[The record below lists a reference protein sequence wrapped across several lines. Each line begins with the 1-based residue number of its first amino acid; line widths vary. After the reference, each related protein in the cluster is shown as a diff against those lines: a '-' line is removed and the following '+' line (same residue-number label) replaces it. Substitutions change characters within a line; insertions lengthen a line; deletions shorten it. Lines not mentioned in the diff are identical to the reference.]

1 MGAGVWLVGRG
12 THTPAGIVRS
22 SGRRM
27 AERDGDAD
35 TLARLRELKEVRVL
49 TTPATGE
56 EHRTVIC
63 VVDDAADW
71 IVVRS
76 LNGSGTRTMLEV
88 RPA

>member
-1 MGAGVWLVGRG
+1 MEMP
-12 THTPAGIVRS
+12 TRS
-22 SGRRM
+22 LGCAS
-27 AERDGDAD
+27 
-35 TLARLRELKEVRVL
+35 LKEVRIL

-56 EHRTVIC
+56 EHRTVIW

-76 LNGSGTRTMLEV
+76 LNGSGTHTMLEV